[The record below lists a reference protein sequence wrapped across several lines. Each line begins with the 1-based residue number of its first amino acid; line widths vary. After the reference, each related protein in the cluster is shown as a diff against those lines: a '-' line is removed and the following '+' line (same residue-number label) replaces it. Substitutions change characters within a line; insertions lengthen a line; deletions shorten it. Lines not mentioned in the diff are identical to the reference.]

1 MTDERKAELERALSL
16 GLAVV
21 AALVAVTCG
30 SRGTLEH
37 GPIAPLS
44 PPPSA
49 ANAGA
54 SGLAGVPRPASSRS
68 PEPAALSAEP
78 SANSPGAAAPKAD
91 PTRLALPRF
100 YADLAALEQK
110 QRSKP
115 VRILWL
121 GDSHTAADFL
131 TGSLRTRLQARFGA
145 GGPGFVRVGLKP
157 YRHSQVHWSCDGPW
171 KIEPVP
177 PPRRTPFDDG
187 VFGLGG
193 IRAYPDGAPAVA
205 SFELGAG
212 AARGRLGWQLW
223 YSLPE
228 GASFRVTVGGV
239 SQVVTHGTAASELP
253 GAGFS
258 SLALDSAAPDKL
270 ELLTLGGAPRFYGL
284 IAEGA
289 EPGLV
294 LDAVGI
300 DGARVA
306 TALAWG
312 EGSFEAAVRARE
324 PSLVAIAFGTNEAFD
339 ADKPEK
345 YRPQYQALLTRVRAA
360 APNVDCLI
368 VGPPDANAVAGGSEP
383 RVAELD
389 ALQRSVAGDL
399 GCGYLSQLEIMGG
412 PGSYSRWS
420 HQTPALAK
428 GDRLH
433 LSAKGYDLVANAI
446 ADRLLAAYEQR
457 AAKSVSQ

>member
-1 MTDERKAELERALSL
+1 MIESRNAELERALSL

-44 PPPSA
+44 PLSPSVLA
-49 ANAGA
+49 GAGA
-54 SGLAGVPRPASSRS
+54 SGQAGAVSPASSQS
-68 PEPAALSAEP
+68 PDPASPSAEP
-78 SANSPGAAAPKAD
+78 SAGLPLAPLPAVD
-91 PTRLALPRF
+91 PSRLALPHF

-157 YRHSQVHWSCDGPW
+157 YRHTQVHWACDGAW

-193 IRAYPDGAPAVA
+193 LRAYPDGAPAQA
-205 SFELGAG
+205 SYELTPSS
-212 AARGRLGWQLW
+212 ARGRLGWQLW

-228 GASFRVTVGGV
+228 GASFRVTVAGV
-239 SQVVTHGTAASELP
+239 SQVVTRSTAATELA

-258 SLALDSAAPDKL
+258 SLTLDSAPSDKL
-270 ELLTLGGAPRFYGL
+270 ELLTLGGEPRFYGL
-284 IAEGA
+284 IAEGS

-294 LDAVGI
+294 LDSVGI
-300 DGARVA
+300 DGARIA
-306 TALAWG
+306 TTLAWG
-312 EGSFEAAVRARE
+312 EASFDAAVRARE

-345 YRPQYQALLTRVRAA
+345 YRPQYQALLARVRSG
-360 APNVDCLI
+360 APNADCLI

-389 ALQRSVAGDL
+389 TLQRSIAADL
-399 GCGYLSQLEIMGG
+399 GCGYRSQHDIMGG
-412 PGSYSRWS
+412 PGSYSSWT
-420 HQTPALAK
+420 HQSPSLAK

-433 LSAKGYDLVANAI
+433 LSAKGYLVVANAI
-446 ADRLLAAYEQR
+446 ADRLLAAYDKCAR
-457 AAKSVSQ
+457 

>member
-1 MTDERKAELERALSL
+1 MTEARKAELERALGL

-44 PPPSA
+44 ALSA
-49 ANAGA
+49 LAGA
-54 SGLAGVPRPASSRS
+54 SGLAGAP
-68 PEPAALSAEP
+68 ALSSAQSPDLAPP
-78 SANSPGAAAPKAD
+78 SANPSAGSPPAASPTTD
-91 PTRLALPRF
+91 PTRLELRHF
-100 YADLAALEQK
+100 YGDLAALEQK
-110 QRSKP
+110 QRAKP
-115 VRILWL
+115 VHILWL

-131 TGSLRTRLQARFGA
+131 TGSLRARLQARFGA

-157 YRHSQVHWSCDGPW
+157 YRHTQVHWACDGAW
-171 KIEPVP
+171 KIEPTP
-177 PPRRTPFDDG
+177 PPRRTSFDDG

-193 IRAYPDGAPAVA
+193 IRAYPDGAPAQA
-205 SFELGAG
+205 SYEVTAG
-212 AARGRLGWQLW
+212 SARGRLGWQLW
-223 YSLPE
+223 YSLPQ
-228 GASFRVTVGGV
+228 GASFRLTVAGV
-239 SQVVTHGTAASELP
+239 SQVVTRSTAATELA

-258 SLALDSAAPDKL
+258 SLALDSAATDKL

-284 IAEGA
+284 IAEGT

-306 TALAWG
+306 TTLAWG
-312 EGSFEAAVRARE
+312 EASFEAAVRTRE

-345 YRPQYQALLTRVRAA
+345 YRPQYQALLARVRTG
-360 APNVDCLI
+360 APNADCLI
-368 VGPPDANAVAGGSEP
+368 VGPPDANAIAGGSEP

-389 ALQRSVAGDL
+389 ALQRSIAAEL
-399 GCGYLSQLEIMGG
+399 GCGYVSQLEIMGG
-412 PGSYSRWS
+412 PGSYSRWT
-420 HQTPALAK
+420 HQSPSLAK

-433 LSAKGYDLVANAI
+433 LSAKGYEVVATAI
-446 ADRLLAAYEQR
+446 GDRLLAAFEKRVQ
-457 AAKSVSQ
+457 

>member
-1 MTDERKAELERALSL
+1 MTESRKAELERALSL
-16 GLAVV
+16 GLAAL

-44 PPPSA
+44 PPSVLG
-49 ANAGA
+49 AGA
-54 SGLAGVPRPASSRS
+54 SGVAGEAKPSSSQSPELRSPTLDPNASS
-68 PEPAALSAEP
+68 PHQAWLT
-78 SANSPGAAAPKAD
+78 AD
-91 PTRLALPRF
+91 PTRLELPHF

-110 QRSKP
+110 QRTKP

-131 TGSLRTRLQARFGA
+131 TGSLRARLQTRFGA

-157 YRHSQVHWSCDGPW
+157 YRHTQMHWACDGAW
-171 KIEPVP
+171 KIEPIP

-193 IRAYPDGAPAVA
+193 LRAYPDGAPAQA
-205 SFELGAG
+205 SYEVSAG
-212 AARGRLGWQLW
+212 SARGRLSWQLW
-223 YSLPE
+223 YSLAE
-228 GASFRVTVGGV
+228 GASFRLTVAGV
-239 SQVVTHGTAASELP
+239 SQVVTRSTAATELAS
-253 GAGFS
+253 AGFS
-258 SLALDSAAPDKL
+258 SLTLDSAPSDKL

-284 IAEGA
+284 IAEGS

-300 DGARVA
+300 DGARIA
-306 TALAWG
+306 TTLAWG
-312 EGSFEAAVRARE
+312 EASFDAAVRARE
-324 PSLVAIAFGTNEAFD
+324 PSLLAIAFGTNEAFD

-345 YRPQYQALLTRVRAA
+345 YRPQYQALLARARTG
-360 APNVDCLI
+360 APNADCLI

-389 ALQRSVAGDL
+389 VLQRSIAAEL

-412 PGSYSRWS
+412 PGSYSRWA

-433 LSAKGYDLVANAI
+433 LSAKGYDFVANAI
-446 ADRLLAAYEQR
+446 ADRLLAAYDRR
-457 AAKSVSQ
+457 AH

>member
-1 MTDERKAELERALSL
+1 MTESRSAALERALSL
-16 GLAVV
+16 ALASA

-30 SRGTLEH
+30 SRGALEH

-44 PPPSA
+44 PPSSSL
-49 ANAGA
+49 AGS
-54 SGLAGVPRPASSRS
+54 SGLAGAASRVPAQS
-68 PEPAALSAEP
+68 PERAVPSLEPSTGAALRP
-78 SANSPGAAAPKAD
+78 TQPAD
-91 PTRLALPRF
+91 PSRLALPHF

-110 QRSKP
+110 QRTNP

-131 TGSLRTRLQARFGA
+131 TGSLRARLQARFGA
-145 GGPGFVRVGLKP
+145 GGPGFLRVGLKP
-157 YRHSQVHWSCDGPW
+157 YRHAQVHYSCDGPW

-193 IRAYPDGAPAVA
+193 LRVSPDGAPAQ
-205 SFELGAG
+205 SSYELSSGS
-212 AARGRLGWQLW
+212 ARGRLGWQLW
-223 YSLPE
+223 FSLPE
-228 GASFRVTVGGV
+228 GASFRVTLAGV
-239 SQVVTHGTAASELP
+239 SQVVTAHTEAPIIP

-258 SLALDSAAPDKL
+258 SLALDGALTDKL
-270 ELLTLGGAPRFYGL
+270 ELLTLGGAPRFYGVF
-284 IAEGA
+284 AEGS

-300 DGARVA
+300 DGARIA
-306 TALAWG
+306 TTLAWG
-312 EGSFEAAVRARE
+312 EASFEAAVRVRE
-324 PSLVAIAFGTNEAFD
+324 PSLLAIAFGTNEAFD
-339 ADKPEK
+339 ADRPEK
-345 YRPQYQALLTRVRAA
+345 YRPQYQALLARVRIG
-360 APNVDCLI
+360 APNADCLI
-368 VGPPDANAVAGGSEP
+368 VGPPDANAVLGGSEP

-389 ALQRSVAGDL
+389 TLQRSIAAEL

-412 PGSYSRWS
+412 AGSYSRWA

-433 LSAKGYDLVANAI
+433 LSAKGYDLVGNTI
-446 ADRLLAAYEQR
+446 ADRLLAAY
-457 AAKSVSQ
+457 AAREP

>member
-1 MTDERKAELERALSL
+1 MTKSRAAELERALSL
-16 GLAVV
+16 ALAIV

-30 SRGTLEH
+30 SRGVLEH
-37 GPIAPLS
+37 GPIEPLS
-44 PPPSA
+44 PLSSSL
-49 ANAGA
+49 AGA
-54 SGLAGVPRPASSRS
+54 SGQAGAAGRLAAQS
-68 PEPAALSAEP
+68 PEPAAP
-78 SANSPGAAAPKAD
+78 SAAPFAAATPQSSGPVD
-91 PTRLALPRF
+91 PSRLALPHF

-110 QRSKP
+110 QHSKS

-131 TGSLRTRLQARFGA
+131 TGSLRARLQARFGA
-145 GGPGFVRVGLKP
+145 GGPGFARVGLKP
-157 YRHSQVHWSCDGPW
+157 YRHTQLHYSCDGPW
-171 KIEPVP
+171 KLEPIP

-193 IRAYPDGAPAVA
+193 LRASPDGAPAQA
-205 SFELGAG
+205 SFELSSG
-212 AARGRLGWQLW
+212 AARGKLAWQLW
-223 YSLPE
+223 YSLSE
-228 GASFRVTVGGV
+228 GASFRVTLAGV
-239 SQVVTHGTAASELP
+239 SQVVTGRTEAPVVP

-258 SLALDSAAPDKL
+258 SLVLDGALGDRL

-284 IAEGA
+284 VVEGS
-289 EPGLV
+289 EPGVV

-312 EGSFEAAVRARE
+312 EASFEAAVRARE
-324 PSLVAIAFGTNEAFD
+324 PSLLVLAFGTNEAFD

-345 YRPQYQALLTRVRAA
+345 YRPQYQALLARVRRAV
-360 APNVDCLI
+360 PQVDCLI

-389 ALQRSVAGDL
+389 ALQRSIAADL

-412 PGSYSRWS
+412 PGSYSRWA

-433 LSAKGYDLVANAI
+433 LSAKGYDVIANAL
-446 ADRLLAAYEQR
+446 ADRLLLAYEQR
-457 AAKSVSQ
+457 AR